1 MSLESAK
8 SFMERVKNDAA
19 FKQRL
24 ADAADSDA
32 RAKIVE
38 DEGYHFTREEVMQL
52 PEELTDE
59 QLDQVS
65 GAGCNYCD
73 ARGAFCSMFD

>member
-8 SFMERVKNDAA
+8 SFMSRVKTDPT

-24 ADAADSDA
+24 ADAPNNEA
-32 RAKIVE
+32 RLKIVKDAGYDFTKE
-38 DEGYHFTREEVMQL
+38 DVLQL
-52 PEELTDE
+52 PNELSDEELKE
-59 QLDQVS
+59 VS
-65 GAGCNYCD
+65 GAGCSYCD